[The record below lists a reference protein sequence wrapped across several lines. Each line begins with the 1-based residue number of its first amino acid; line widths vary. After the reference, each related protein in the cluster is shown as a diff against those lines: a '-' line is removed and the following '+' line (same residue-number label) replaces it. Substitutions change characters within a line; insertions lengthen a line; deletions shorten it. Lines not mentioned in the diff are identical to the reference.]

1 MKRILVLFSASI
13 MVLTTAGC
21 FHKMYVFGIPPY
33 LPIETDSLPKR
44 VKRAFKKDHK
54 DSTIFQV
61 QSHYWV
67 PTDEE
72 HYRIVFDADG
82 ENKEAKY
89 TERGKQI
96 GSEKP
101 ATCLRIKVPT
111 EKPSS

>member
-1 MKRILVLFSASI
+1 

-21 FHKMYVFGIPPY
+21 FQKIINFRTPPY
-33 LPIETDSLPKR
+33 LPIEADSLPKR
-44 VKRAFKKDHK
+44 VKRAFKKDHE

-61 QSHYWV
+61 QSRYWP
-67 PTDEE
+67 PTEQE

-82 ENKEAKY
+82 ENKQAKY

-111 EKPSS
+111 KRPSS